1 MIGKREIVNAEIGTR
16 LKKARLS
23 ANLTLTEAGKKIGI
37 SGSVLRRYEIGT
49 IKSISIDILKKF
61 ADIYDVPTYSLL
73 GWDTP
78 TPTFIC
84 TPKEQDLIKKYRIL
98 STEEKETI
106 DDIIEIRYQKRIKK
120 SNIKVNTTP

>member
-1 MIGKREIVNAEIGTR
+1 MIEKREIVNAEIGIR

-61 ADIYDVPTYSLL
+61 SDIYDVPTYSLL

-84 TPKEQDLIKKYRIL
+84 TPKEQNLIKKYRIL
-98 STEEKETI
+98 STEEKKTI
-106 DDIIEIRYQKRIKK
+106 DDIIEIRCQKRIKK

>member
-61 ADIYDVPTYSLL
+61 ADIYDVPTYSL
-73 GWDTP
+73 
-78 TPTFIC
+78 
-84 TPKEQDLIKKYRIL
+84 
-98 STEEKETI
+98 
-106 DDIIEIRYQKRIKK
+106 
-120 SNIKVNTTP
+120 

>member
-1 MIGKREIVNAEIGTR
+1 MIGKREIVNAEIGIR

-61 ADIYDVPTYSLL
+61 VDIYDVPTYSLL

-84 TPKEQDLIKKYRIL
+84 TPKEQNLIKKYRIL

-106 DDIIEIRYQKRIKK
+106 DDIIEIRYQKRIEK

>member
-1 MIGKREIVNAEIGTR
+1 MIEKREIVNAEIGIR

-61 ADIYDVPTYSLL
+61 SDIYDVPTYSLL

-84 TPKEQDLIKKYRIL
+84 TPKEQNLIKKYRIL

>member
-61 ADIYDVPTYSLL
+61 ADIYCYV
-73 GWDTP
+73 
-78 TPTFIC
+78 
-84 TPKEQDLIKKYRIL
+84 Q
-98 STEEKETI
+98 
-106 DDIIEIRYQKRIKK
+106 
-120 SNIKVNTTP
+120 